1 MVSIFYFGLDM
12 GFQGIVL
19 ATGLMFILRFLSNYA
34 LVTFRDDV
42 RKHDDVF
49 LFSKE
54 TVTNLSPL
62 VKKCFAS
69 MSLGVW
75 GWWSFEIFT
84 LMATYISPAAAG
96 AQTILRSIGLLTF
109 MMPVGF
115 ANGAAILIGKCI
127 GEEKKN
133 QALQYY
139 RVSQI
144 MALVIT
150 AVQIVL
156 LIVLRD

>member
-1 MVSIFYFGLDM
+1 MADYATQYVHYTIPFVYFFFISQIYQSFANNQLVTWYGLVSMIVGTIGHATMVSIFYFGLDM

-96 AQTILRSIGLLTF
+96 A
-109 MMPVGF
+109 
-115 ANGAAILIGKCI
+115 
-127 GEEKKN
+127 
-133 QALQYY
+133 
-139 RVSQI
+139 
-144 MALVIT
+144 
-150 AVQIVL
+150 
-156 LIVLRD
+156 